1 MIAHL
6 AWLLLLCIL
15 LLAGCVTDSPSA
27 GVDSLAPNDHPN
39 LDDLWS
45 GRAEFVVDNRATG
58 LPMGESE
65 TLMLDDGRLLSYIHA
80 SGPSAGVVDQC
91 GDPVVF
97 PGCVVLL
104 ASEDGGRT
112 FSPADPSGRP
122 SAGQSPICL
131 IPCRQCPCDSQIDH
145 IDQQQYPQVIR
156 QVNERGEA
164 WLMSYEYRANTFL
177 RRSSDGL
184 NWSLPEEVPLTGIW
198 ADWLMDCRPEEKIGE
213 HPHAGQTYDCLVGSP
228 PGLAMARNQFGEDE
242 LYLFVGLGQNPGSMG
257 CYRGAPGSPAAL
269 LRKCDNNPLF
279 TGSPAY
285 GPENL
290 SGPQANTAFEFRT
303 VSSADLLKVG
313 ERFYMFYEGVRG
325 PGAGDAGDTQFGLG
339 LARSVTDQLDG
350 PWERFPDNPILVDL
364 PGNVGLGHAD
374 VIVIDGQTVLFTSL
388 DGQTRS
394 RLTLKWR

>member
-1 MIAHL
+1 MITRH
-6 AWLLLLCIL
+6 
-15 LLAGCVTDSPSA
+15 
-27 GVDSLAPNDHPN
+27 

-58 LPMGESE
+58 LPMGESD
-65 TLMLDDGRLLSYIHA
+65 TLLLDDGRLLSYIHA

-104 ASEDGGRT
+104 ASEDGGHT

-122 SAGQSPICL
+122 SAEQSPICL

-164 WLMSYEYRANTFL
+164 WLMTYEYRANTFL

-228 PGLAMARNQFGEDE
+228 PGLAMAPNQFGEDE

-269 LRKCDNNPLF
+269 LRKCDHNPLF

-350 PWERFPDNPILVDL
+350 PWERFPGNPILVDL

-388 DGQTRS
+388 DGQTRRPS
-394 RLTLKWR
+394 DPQVAIGEDRLYSSGGLFSPDIAGKYAF